1 MMRATE
7 LIGGLVSGVLLAA
20 LLAGCGSGTSVGTS
34 SGASTAAAPTPTLIG
49 TFTDAPVAGLFYT
62 TNSGS
67 GGCMPSSPCVTDSMG
82 QFRYAPADTVNFFA
96 AGIYLGSASPSAAAD
111 GSTTVTPVTLV
122 PAATGVTDPTV
133 TTIASLLSTLNA
145 VSIATG
151 NGASGVYVI
160 PNDTALVTQL
170 STAGTLTV
178 ANLQTA
184 ITAVYPTLGITVPSA
199 ADAQAALLQ
208 GINAQSVIG
217 TVWSGGCTCGGG
229 GIFYFQPNGNLVG
242 FTQDGET
249 LSGNWSGMSSG
260 GVSISLVSSKGGYT
274 QGGAIPA
281 GSSAGAAQV
290 YSASGALQG
299 TFNFNKVSSAT
310 SLSNTSYLGGW
321 YAGFTPNSA
330 GTAAGYGSGGS
341 AYVIAAPDG
350 NLYGLTN
357 DGSYVSGTW
366 NVATGTGTANITTP
380 GKSTAISVAL
390 ASATGTATNNGQTV
404 GSLAFSRAG
413 SFSVTSSTANANEIP
428 LVLNVS
434 VSWANTPTS
443 VSSFALSLNVFDAS
457 GNQVANG
464 VKAESTSLR
473 TNGTRTTTT
482 DNIAVSY
489 PTGGGSRYSLQVD
502 NPALNTPCTVSG
514 GSGPVSDANSGN
526 PSAYP
531 TVAISCN

>member
-1 MMRATE
+1 MRATKV
-7 LIGGLVSGVLLAA
+7 IGGLVSSVLLLALLAA
-20 LLAGCGSGTSVGTS
+20 CGSGVSVGTS
-34 SGASTAAAPTPTLIG
+34 SSPSTAAAPTPTLIG

-62 TNSGS
+62 TNSIS

-82 QFRYAPADTVNFFA
+82 QFRYAPSDTVNFFA
-96 AGIYLGSASPSAAAD
+96 AGIYLGSASPSVAAD
-111 GSTTVTPVTLV
+111 GSTTVTPVSLV
-122 PAATGVTDPTV
+122 PAATSVTDPTV
-133 TTIASLLSTLNA
+133 TAIASLLSTLNA

-160 PNDTALVTQL
+160 PNDNALVTQL
-170 STAGTLTV
+170 STVGTLTV

-208 GINAQSVIG
+208 GINAQGVIG
-217 TVWSGGCTCGGG
+217 TVWSGSCTCGGA
-229 GIFYFQPNGNLVG
+229 GIFYFQPNGNLLG
-242 FTQDGET
+242 FTLDGGT
-249 LSGNWSGMSSG
+249 LSGNWSGLSSG

-281 GSSAGAAQV
+281 GSGAGAAQV
-290 YSASGALQG
+290 YSASGGLQG
-299 TFNFNKVSSAT
+299 TFNFTKVSSAT

-321 YAGFTPNSA
+321 YASFTPNSA

-350 NLYGLTN
+350 KLYGLTN
-357 DGSYVSGTW
+357 DGSYFSGTW
-366 NVATGTGTANITTP
+366 DVGMGTGTANVTTP

-390 ASATGTATNNGQTV
+390 ASGIGSATNNGQTV
-404 GSLAFSRAG
+404 GSLAFSRTG
-413 SFSVTSSTANANEIP
+413 SFSVTSSAGNADDIP
-428 LVLNVS
+428 LLLNVS

-443 VSSFALSLNVFDAS
+443 VSSFALSLNVFDAN

-464 VKAESTSLR
+464 IKAESTSLR
-473 TNGTRTTTT
+473 TGGTRTTTT

-489 PTGGGSRYSLQVD
+489 PMGVGSRYSLQVD
-502 NPALNTPCTVSG
+502 NAALNTPCAVTN
-514 GSGPVSDANSGN
+514 GSGPVSDASSGSA
-526 PSAYP
+526 SAYP
-531 TVAISCN
+531 TVSISCN